1 MPMAFSY
8 KRLFKILIDK
18 DMKKKDLYTIAN
30 ISSSTVTKL
39 AQGQYVSTEVLDK
52 ICKALDCKIEDI
64 MEFVHE
70 DKETEESQNE

>member
-1 MPMAFSY
+1 MAFSY

-52 ICKALDCKIEDI
+52 ICNALDCKIEDI